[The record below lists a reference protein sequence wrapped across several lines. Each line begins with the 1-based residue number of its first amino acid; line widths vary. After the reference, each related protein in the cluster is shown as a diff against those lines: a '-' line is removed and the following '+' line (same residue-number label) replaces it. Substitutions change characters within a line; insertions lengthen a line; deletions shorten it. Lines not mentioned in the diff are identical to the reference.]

1 MVFEAEAVSPMAVGL
16 MEGSCTLCLEGGE
29 VSHVLVGLAAG
40 DRPSGWRAG
49 RHLIGGGGNPVLEG
63 G

>member
-1 MVFEAEAVSPMAVGL
+1 MLFEAEAVSPMAVGL

-49 RHLIGGGGNPVLEG
+49 RHLLCW
-63 G
+63 